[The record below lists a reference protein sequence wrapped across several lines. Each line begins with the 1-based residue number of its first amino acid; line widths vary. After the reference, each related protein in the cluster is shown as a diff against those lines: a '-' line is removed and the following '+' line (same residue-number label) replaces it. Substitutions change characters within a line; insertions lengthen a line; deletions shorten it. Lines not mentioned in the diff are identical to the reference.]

1 MISVIKSVPSIRQ
14 MVFKAFGFLGF
25 PAGNLSQKVDKITHE
40 GKLFCVIHRK
50 TMCFVVAEVFEV
62 KEKE

>member
-1 MISVIKSVPSIRQ
+1 

-25 PAGNLSQKVDKITHE
+25 PAGNLSQQVDKITHE

-50 TMCFVVAEVFEV
+50 TMCFIVVEVFEV
-62 KEKE
+62 KEKV